1 MVLDAPHRKHMRRW
15 ETPRGVRFLT
25 FSCQRRL
32 PLLSNPAIADL
43 VVQSV
48 SHARAGIELFA
59 FVIMPEHVHV
69 LCRPR
74 IEHSIE
80 NVLRSAK
87 MSVAKRVLHR
97 WTTLQATVLDDVR
110 DATGRPRFWQK
121 GGGFDRLVRDEA
133 EFRREVQYIHQNP
146 VERGLVD
153 RAEQW
158 KWSSVRWW
166 MGAREGEVECDPPPM
181 DGMEGWKGFME

>member
-1 MVLDAPHRKHMRRW
+1 MDAPHRKHIRRW

-32 PLLSNPAIADL
+32 PLFSNQAIASL
-43 VVQSV
+43 FMQSL
-48 SHARAGIELFA
+48 ARVRQSIELFA
-59 FVIMPEHVHV
+59 YVVMPEHVHV

-74 IEHSIE
+74 ADHTIE
-80 NVLRSAK
+80 NVLRRAK
-87 MSVAKRVLHR
+87 MGVARQVLHR
-97 WTTLQATVLDDVR
+97 WATLKAPVLDEVR

-121 GGGFDRLVRDEA
+121 GGGFDRLVRDES

-146 VERGLVD
+146 VERGLVARPD
-153 RAEQW
+153 EW

-166 MGAREGEVECDPPPM
+166 MGQREGEVECDPPPIEGM
-181 DGMEGWKGFME
+181 DGWCGFMK